1 MVSSPTRLAPDA
13 SLNAPTHHHRLR
25 KSSRRRKPSTA
36 TTDKNTTRRTLALMG
51 LLVATLVGL
60 MVTIAYLSVGNG

>member
-1 MVSSPTRLAPDA
+1 MASSPTRLAPDA
-13 SLNAPTHHHRLR
+13 SLNAPTHQRRPR
-25 KSSRRRKPSTA
+25 KSSRRRQPSTA

-60 MVTIAYLSVGNG
+60 MVTIVYLSVGNG